1 MQKIKFRGKESFQ
14 NKMHDGYEWAFTLGS
29 FNLLA
34 ELIDAFTLFSEVRN
48 LLFLKEIIQEYSVSN
63 QKDL

>member
-1 MQKIKFRGKESFQ
+1 MGLYMGLFQ
-14 NKMHDGYEWAFTLGS
+14 FVI
-29 FNLLA
+29 

-48 LLFLKEIIQEYSVSN
+48 LIFLKEIIQEYSVSN